1 MKKSIMKNV
10 QNMISFEKKYLF
22 KSKVLSILV
31 ASLNATACV
40 VFIEMIIHLIL
51 KALNIESDLFL
62 HESIEDVLSTF
73 MVMFVI
79 EITFNLGTNTKVD
92 VNNKSLQIQTVVR
105 FFFPRKIN
113 IMKIEKVLVCTS
125 KSIVVVITPHNNVST
140 SIKDYTKFVTLLQE
154 LNPAIAVEYKE

>member
-1 MKKSIMKNV
+1 
-10 QNMISFEKKYLF
+10 
-22 KSKVLSILV
+22 
-31 ASLNATACV
+31 
-40 VFIEMIIHLIL
+40 
-51 KALNIESDLFL
+51 
-62 HESIEDVLSTF
+62 

-154 LNPAIAVEYKE
+154 LNPSIAVEYKE

>member
-1 MKKSIMKNV
+1 MKNV

-40 VFIEMIIHLIL
+40 VFIEMIVHLIL
-51 KALNIESDLFL
+51 KALDVETDLFL
-62 HESIEDVLSTF
+62 KTSIGDVLSTF
-73 MVMFVI
+73 MVMLVI
-79 EITFNLGTNTKVD
+79 EFLFNLGTNTKVYVD
-92 VNNKSLQIQTVVR
+92 NRILQIQTVAR
-105 FFFPRKIN
+105 FFFPRRMN
-113 IMKIEKVLVCTS
+113 IMEIEKVIVRTS

-154 LNPAIAVEYKE
+154 LNPSIEVEYKE

>member
-1 MKKSIMKNV
+1 MKNV

-40 VFIEMIIHLIL
+40 VFIEMIVHLIL
-51 KALNIESDLFL
+51 KALDVETDLFL
-62 HESIEDVLSTF
+62 KTSIGDVLSTF
-73 MVMFVI
+73 MVMLVI
-79 EITFNLGTNTKVD
+79 EFLFNLGTNTKVYVD
-92 VNNKSLQIQTVVR
+92 NRILQIQTVVR

-113 IMKIEKVLVCTS
+113 IMKIEKVLVRTS

-154 LNPAIAVEYKE
+154 LNPAIEVEYKE

>member
-1 MKKSIMKNV
+1 MKNV

-40 VFIEMIIHLIL
+40 VFIEMIVHLIL
-51 KALNIESDLFL
+51 KALDVETDLFL
-62 HESIEDVLSTF
+62 KTSIGDVLSTF
-73 MVMFVI
+73 MVMLVI
-79 EITFNLGTNTKVD
+79 EFLFNLGTNTKVYVD
-92 VNNKSLQIQTVVR
+92 NRILQIQTVAR
-105 FFFPRKIN
+105 FFFPRRMN
-113 IMKIEKVLVCTS
+113 IMEIEKVIVRTS

-154 LNPAIAVEYKE
+154 LNPAIEVEYKE